1 MATQSIKK
9 NIVIHD
15 KDSAAAFV
23 EALEKA
29 AAIATKPASRNY
41 SVKELKVQ
49 KISKLFSEIHAPGLY
64 RAESPRNARHIRR
77 G

>member
-15 KDSAAAFV
+15 KDSATAFV

-29 AAIATKPASRNY
+29 ASIATKPVSSNCR
-41 SVKELKVQ
+41 VKELKGTSNI
-49 KISKLFSEIHAPGLY
+49 KAFFGDKL
-64 RAESPRNARHIRR
+64 
-77 G
+77 

>member
-29 AAIATKPASRNY
+29 AAIATKPVSRNY
-41 SVKELKVQ
+41 SVNIKAFFGD
-49 KISKLFSEIHAPGLY
+49 KL
-64 RAESPRNARHIRR
+64 
-77 G
+77 

>member
-29 AAIATKPASRNY
+29 AAIATKPVSRNY
-41 SVKELKVQ
+41 SVYKKYQ
-49 KISKLFSEIHAPGLY
+49 SFF
-64 RAESPRNARHIRR
+64 RR
-77 G
+77 

>member
-15 KDSAAAFV
+15 KNSATVFV

-29 AAIATKPASRNY
+29 AAIATKSASRDY
-41 SVKELKVQ
+41 SVKELKGA
-49 KISKLFSEIHAPGLY
+49 KNIKDFFEDKL
-64 RAESPRNARHIRR
+64 
-77 G
+77 

>member
-29 AAIATKPASRNY
+29 EVIATKPLPLGCRI
-41 SVKELKVQ
+41 KEINGEK
-49 KISKLFSEIHAPGLY
+49 
-64 RAESPRNARHIRR
+64 NIREFFGDR
-77 G
+77 L

>member
-15 KDSAAAFV
+15 QDSATVFV

-29 AAIATKPASRNY
+29 ASIATKPTSNNCN
-41 SVKELKVQ
+41 VKELKGAQ
-49 KISKLFSEIHAPGLY
+49 NIKAFFREQL
-64 RAESPRNARHIRR
+64 
-77 G
+77 

>member
-23 EALEKA
+23 EALEKGF
-29 AAIATKPASRNY
+29 P
-41 SVKELKVQ
+41 
-49 KISKLFSEIHAPGLY
+49 
-64 RAESPRNARHIRR
+64 
-77 G
+77 

>member
-15 KDSAAAFV
+15 KDSATAFV

-29 AAIATKPASRNY
+29 AAIATKPISHTCN
-41 SVKELKVQ
+41 VTELKGTQ
-49 KISKLFSEIHAPGLY
+49 NIKAFFGDKL
-64 RAESPRNARHIRR
+64 
-77 G
+77 

>member
-29 AAIATKPASRNY
+29 AAIATKPVSRNY
-41 SVKELKVQ
+41 SVSVKELKGT
-49 KISKLFSEIHAPGLY
+49 KNIKAFFGDKL
-64 RAESPRNARHIRR
+64 
-77 G
+77 

>member
-15 KDSAAAFV
+15 EDSAIAFI

-29 AAIATKPASRNY
+29 SIIATKPVSHDFN
-41 SVKELKVQ
+41 VKELKGAQ
-49 KISKLFSEIHAPGLY
+49 NIKAFWGDKL
-64 RAESPRNARHIRR
+64 
-77 G
+77 

>member
-29 AAIATKPASRNY
+29 AAIATKPVSY
-41 SVKELKVQ
+41 SCNVKELKGTQ
-49 KISKLFSEIHAPGLY
+49 NIKAFFGDKL
-64 RAESPRNARHIRR
+64 
-77 G
+77 